1 MGEDIT
7 AGEIGIYLLNRVEV
21 TLKDDSRAEGILQN
35 IAAETITV
43 EGREI
48 MLSDVADIRLVGEL
62 TDYDVMRDTGMI
74 GNFTFAPEGCRDA
87 TELELMRYGDFA
99 CTVSCH
105 LKLAAGKICAD
116 DIRLVS
122 HTHKVCVEKLSQTE
136 AIYRFLMDHFIFP
149 ECTPDERL
157 YRELLRLTELCEDGE
172 RRTAARKY
180 HVFAGSD

>member
-7 AGEIGIYLLNRVEV
+7 VREIGIYLLNRVEV

-48 MLSDVADIRLVGEL
+48 MLSDVADIRLAGKL

-74 GNFTFAPEGCRDA
+74 GNFTFEPEGCCDA
-87 TELELMRYGDFA
+87 AELELMRYGDFA
-99 CTVSCH
+99 CTV
-105 LKLAAGKICAD
+105 
-116 DIRLVS
+116 
-122 HTHKVCVEKLSQTE
+122 
-136 AIYRFLMDHFIFP
+136 FLMEHFIFP